1 MEHSLKRF
9 LSFSGLI
16 LGTFL
21 LVFVFAEAIGFN
33 FIEQVEQMD
42 DMLLPLAALL
52 GLALLAG
59 DVFLPVPASL
69 IMIAFGSL
77 FGLAGGAALSLV
89 GGVLAAVLGYYLG
102 RLGKAR
108 FAKWFG
114 QAALD
119 EGGKLFEK
127 HGLWAV
133 IVSRPIP
140 LISETIA
147 VVAGSADYNFRR
159 MLLGS
164 FLGTL
169 PAAII
174 YAWAGAT
181 LRSDSLGMW
190 PFLIVFA
197 LASALFLI
205 GRFRPQSQKQ
215 QRQEEDTDLLNR

>member
-16 LGTFL
+16 LGVFIL
-21 LVFVFAEAIGFN
+21 IFVFAEAIGFN
-33 FIEQVEQMD
+33 FMDQVAQMD
-42 DMLLPLAALL
+42 SMLLPLAALV

-77 FGLAGGAALSLV
+77 FGLVGGTLLSLV
-89 GGVLAAVLGYYLG
+89 GGVLAALLGYGLG
-102 RLGKAR
+102 RMGKAR

-114 QAALD
+114 RAALD
-119 EGGKLFEK
+119 EGNKLFER

-133 IVSRPIP
+133 IISRPIP
-140 LISETIA
+140 LISETVA

-159 MLLGS
+159 MVLGS
-164 FLGTL
+164 VVGTF

-174 YAWAGAT
+174 YAWAGTT
-181 LRSDSLGMW
+181 LHSDSLGIW

-197 LASALFLI
+197 IASALFLI
-205 GRFRPQSQKQ
+205 GRFRKAKSN
-215 QRQEEDTDLLNR
+215 L